1 MKKIIIAFV
10 IVLAAIFGA
19 AACTSDSTQ
28 ERCCQSSTESD
39 CCQESAQ
46 KIPDCCAGE

>member
-28 ERCCQSSTESD
+28 KRCCQSSTESD